1 MKPCYKI
8 LGLDRVLREKKI
20 SNKQLDRLLGGWSVS
35 RVAHIRNGRDRATL
49 EEVQSIAKALGVD
62 LEELKPIKIEPK
74 TSFFLTNLPFLLKK
88 KGISGRKL
96 AELTEIPSGTIF
108 HYIGLRHGAPLFR
121 VEEIAIALGVDISA
135 LGLVVE
141 KPVKE
146 PKRKIKKY
154 LLSKLYFLLKE
165 RSKKGLTV
173 SQLSEL
179 SGVRASRI
187 AAASFQKMI
196 LSFEEAQKIAK
207 ALGVDF
213 TDLGPV
219 EKEKVNWFD
228 ADAFQERRNK
238 GLFKLEKLADLM
250 NNRKITLLWLA
261 TSAGVSFNRLKG
273 LKTATVRATR
283 AEAEAIAKALGVD
296 FDELGPVEGRR
307 AYFRRETYCV
317 LDCLPPCFYA
327 KQLL

>member
-8 LGLDRVLREKKI
+8 LGLDRVLKEKKI
-20 SNKQLDRLLGGWSVS
+20 SNSQLDRLLGGWSVS
-35 RVAHIRNGRDRATL
+35 RVAHLRNARDRAIF
-49 EEVQSIAKALGVD
+49 EEVQAIAEALGVE

-74 TSFFLTNLPFLLKK
+74 ASFFLANLPFLLKN
-88 KGISGRKL
+88 KGISGRQL
-96 AELTEIPSGTIF
+96 AELTDIPSGTVF

-121 VEEIAIALGVDISA
+121 VEQIAIALGVDISA
-135 LGLVVE
+135 LGLVTE
-141 KPVKE
+141 KPVRA

-173 SQLSEL
+173 SQLSKL

-187 AAASFQKMI
+187 TSASFQKMI
-196 LSFEEAQKIAK
+196 LSFEEAQSIAK

-213 TDLGPV
+213 EELGPV

-261 TSAGVSFNRLKG
+261 TSVGVSVNRLKG

-283 AEAEAIAKALGVD
+283 AEAESIAKALGIS

-307 AYFRRETYCV
+307 AYFRRETFRV
-317 LDCLPPCFYA
+317 LDCLF
-327 KQLL
+327 

>member
-8 LGLDRVLREKKI
+8 LGLDRVLKEKKI
-20 SNKQLDRLLGGWSVS
+20 SNSQLDRLLGGWSVS
-35 RVAHIRNGRDRATL
+35 RVAHLRNGRDRAIF
-49 EEVQSIAKALGVD
+49 EEVQAIAEALGVE

-74 TSFFLTNLPFLLKK
+74 ASFFLTNLPFLLKN
-88 KGISGRKL
+88 KGISGRQL
-96 AELTEIPSGTIF
+96 AELTDIPSGTIF
-108 HYIGLRHGAPLFR
+108 HYIGSRHGAPLFR
-121 VEEIAIALGVDISA
+121 VEQIAIALGVDISA
-135 LGLVVE
+135 LGLVTE
-141 KPVKE
+141 KPVRA

-173 SQLSEL
+173 SQLSKL

-187 AAASFQKMI
+187 TSASFQKMI
-196 LSFEEAQKIAK
+196 LSFEEAQSIAK

-238 GLFKLEKLADLM
+238 GFFKLEKLADLM
-250 NNRKITLLWLA
+250 NNRKITLSWLA
-261 TSAGVSFNRLKG
+261 TSVGVSVNRLKG

-283 AEAEAIAKALGVD
+283 AEAEAIAKALGVS
-296 FDELGPVEGRR
+296 FEELGPVEGRR
-307 AYFRRETYCV
+307 AYFRRETFRV
-317 LDCLPPCFYA
+317 LDCLF
-327 KQLL
+327 

>member
-8 LGLDRVLREKKI
+8 LGLDRVLKEKKL
-20 SNKQLDRLLGGWSVS
+20 SNNQLDRLLGGWSVS
-35 RVAHIRNGRDRATL
+35 RVAHLRNGRDRATL
-49 EEVQSIAKALGVD
+49 EEVQAIAEALGVE
-62 LEELKPIKIEPK
+62 LEELQPIEIEPK
-74 TSFFLTNLPFLLKK
+74 ASFFLANLPFLLKK

-96 AELTEIPSGTIF
+96 AELTDIPSGTIF

-121 VEEIAIALGVDISA
+121 AEQIAIALGVDISA
-135 LGLVVE
+135 LGLVTE
-141 KPVKE
+141 KPVRE
-146 PKRKIKKY
+146 FKRKIKKY

-196 LSFEEAQKIAK
+196 LSFEESQSIAK

-238 GLFKLEKLADLM
+238 GFFKLEKLAGLM
-250 NNRKITLLWLA
+250 NNRKITLLRLA
-261 TSAGVSFNRLKG
+261 TSVGVSVNRLKG

-317 LDCLPPCFYA
+317 LDCLF
-327 KQLL
+327 

>member
-8 LGLDRVLREKKI
+8 LGLDRVLKEKKI
-20 SNKQLDRLLGGWSVS
+20 SNSQLDRLLGGWSVS
-35 RVAHIRNGRDRATL
+35 RVAHLRNARDRAIF
-49 EEVQSIAKALGVD
+49 EEVQAIAEALGVE

-74 TSFFLTNLPFLLKK
+74 ASFFLTNLPFLLKN
-88 KGISGRKL
+88 KGISGRQL
-96 AELTEIPSGTIF
+96 AELTDIPSGTVF

-121 VEEIAIALGVDISA
+121 VEQIAIALGVDISA
-135 LGLVVE
+135 LGLVTE
-141 KPVKE
+141 KPVRA

-173 SQLSEL
+173 SQLSKL

-187 AAASFQKMI
+187 TSASFQKMI
-196 LSFEEAQKIAK
+196 LSFEEAQSIAK

-238 GLFKLEKLADLM
+238 GFFKLEKLADLM
-250 NNRKITLLWLA
+250 NNRKITLSRLA
-261 TSAGVSFNRLKG
+261 TSVGVSFNRLKG

-283 AEAEAIAKALGVD
+283 AEAEAIAKALGVS

-307 AYFRRETYCV
+307 TYFRRETYCV
-317 LDCLPPCFYA
+317 LDCL
-327 KQLL
+327 L

>member
-1 MKPCYKI
+1 M
-8 LGLDRVLREKKI
+8 
-20 SNKQLDRLLGGWSVS
+20 
-35 RVAHIRNGRDRATL
+35 
-49 EEVQSIAKALGVD
+49 
-62 LEELKPIKIEPK
+62 
-74 TSFFLTNLPFLLKK
+74 KK
-88 KGISGRKL
+88 KGISGRQL
-96 AELTEIPSGTIF
+96 AELTDIPSGTVF

-121 VEEIAIALGVDISA
+121 VEQIAIALGVDISA
-135 LGLVVE
+135 LGLVTE
-141 KPVKE
+141 KPVRA

-173 SQLSEL
+173 AKLSKL

-196 LSFEEAQKIAK
+196 LSFEESQSIAK

-213 TDLGPV
+213 ADLGPV

-238 GLFKLEKLADLM
+238 GFFKLEKLADLM
-250 NNRKITLLWLA
+250 NNRKITLSWLA
-261 TSAGVSFNRLKG
+261 TSVGVSVNRLKG

-283 AEAEAIAKALGVD
+283 AEAEAIAKALGVS
-296 FDELGPVEGRR
+296 FEELGPVEGRR
-307 AYFRRETYCV
+307 AYFRRETFRV
-317 LDCLPPCFYA
+317 LDCLF
-327 KQLL
+327 

>member
-8 LGLDRVLREKKI
+8 LGLDRVLKEKKI

-35 RVAHIRNGRDRATL
+35 RVAHLRNGRDRAAL
-49 EEVQSIAKALGVD
+49 KEIQAIAEALGVE

-74 TSFFLTNLPFLLKK
+74 ASFFLTNLPFLLKN
-88 KGISGRKL
+88 KGISGRQL
-96 AELTEIPSGTIF
+96 AELTDIPSGTIF
-108 HYIGLRHGAPLFR
+108 HYIGSRHGAPLFR
-121 VEEIAIALGVDISA
+121 VEQIAIALGVDISA
-135 LGLVVE
+135 LGLVTE
-141 KPVKE
+141 KPVRA

-173 SQLSEL
+173 SQLSKL

-187 AAASFQKMI
+187 TSASFQKMI
-196 LSFEEAQKIAK
+196 LSFEEAQSIAK

-238 GLFKLEKLADLM
+238 GFFKLEKLADLM
-250 NNRKITLLWLA
+250 NNRKITLSRLA
-261 TSAGVSFNRLKG
+261 TSVGVSFNRLKG

-283 AEAEAIAKALGVD
+283 AEAEAIAKALGIS
-296 FDELGPVEGRR
+296 FEELGPVEGRR
-307 AYFRRETYCV
+307 AYFRRETFRV
-317 LDCLPPCFYA
+317 LDCLF
-327 KQLL
+327 

>member
-8 LGLDRVLREKKI
+8 LGLDRVLKEKKI
-20 SNKQLDRLLGGWSVS
+20 SNSQLDRLLGGWSVS
-35 RVAHIRNGRDRATL
+35 RVAHLRNGRDRATL
-49 EEVQSIAKALGVD
+49 EEVQAIAEALGVELED
-62 LEELKPIKIEPK
+62 LQPIKIEPK
-74 TSFFLTNLPFLLKK
+74 ASFFLANLPFLLKN
-88 KGISGRKL
+88 KGISGRQL
-96 AELTEIPSGTIF
+96 AELTDIPSGTIF

-121 VEEIAIALGVDISA
+121 VEQIAIALGVDISA
-135 LGLVVE
+135 LGLVTE
-141 KPVKE
+141 KPVRA

-173 SQLSEL
+173 EKLSEL

-187 AAASFQKMI
+187 AAAGFQKMI
-196 LSFEEAQKIAK
+196 LSFEEAQSIAK

-261 TSAGVSFNRLKG
+261 TSVGVSVNRLKG

-283 AEAEAIAKALGVD
+283 AEAESIAKALGIS

-307 AYFRRETYCV
+307 AYFRRETFRV
-317 LDCLPPCFYA
+317 LDCLF
-327 KQLL
+327 

>member
-8 LGLDRVLREKKI
+8 LGLDRVLKEKKI
-20 SNKQLDRLLGGWSVS
+20 SNSQLDRLLGGWSVS
-35 RVAHIRNGRDRATL
+35 RVAHLRNARDRAIF
-49 EEVQSIAKALGVD
+49 EEVQAIAEALGVE

-74 TSFFLTNLPFLLKK
+74 ASFFLANLPFLLKN
-88 KGISGRKL
+88 KGISGRQL
-96 AELTEIPSGTIF
+96 AELTDIPSGTLF

-121 VEEIAIALGVDISA
+121 VEQIAIALGVDISA
-135 LGLVVE
+135 LGLVTE
-141 KPVKE
+141 KPVRA

-173 SQLSEL
+173 SQLSKL

-187 AAASFQKMI
+187 TSASFQKMI
-196 LSFEEAQKIAK
+196 LSFEEAQSIAK

-238 GLFKLEKLADLM
+238 GFFKLEKLADLM
-250 NNRKITLLWLA
+250 NNRKITLSRLA
-261 TSAGVSFNRLKG
+261 TSVGVSFNRLKG

-283 AEAEAIAKALGVD
+283 AEAEAIAKALGVS
-296 FDELGPVEGRR
+296 FEELGPVEGRR
-307 AYFRRETYCV
+307 AYFRRETFRV
-317 LDCLPPCFYA
+317 LDCLF
-327 KQLL
+327 

>member
-8 LGLDRVLREKKI
+8 LGLDRVLKEKKI

-35 RVAHIRNGRDRATL
+35 RVAHLRNGRDRATL
-49 EEVQSIAKALGVD
+49 EEVQAIAKALGVE
-62 LEELKPIKIEPK
+62 LEELRPVKIEPK
-74 TSFFLTNLPFLLKK
+74 SSFFLANLPFLLKN

-96 AELTEIPSGTIF
+96 AELTDIPSGTIF

-121 VEEIAIALGVDISA
+121 VEQIAIALGVDISA
-135 LGLVVE
+135 LGLVTE
-141 KPVKE
+141 KPVRA

-173 SQLSEL
+173 SQLSKL

-196 LSFEEAQKIAK
+196 LSFEESQSIAK

-238 GLFKLEKLADLM
+238 GFFKLEKLADLM
-250 NNRKITLLWLA
+250 NNRKITLSRLA

-273 LKTATVRATR
+273 FKTATVRATR
-283 AEAEAIAKALGVD
+283 EEAEAIAKALDVS

-307 AYFRRETYCV
+307 TYFRRETYCV
-317 LDCLPPCFYA
+317 LDCLF
-327 KQLL
+327 

>member
-8 LGLDRVLREKKI
+8 LGLDRVLKEKKI
-20 SNKQLDRLLGGWSVS
+20 SNNQLDRLLGGWSVS
-35 RVAHIRNGRDRATL
+35 RVAHLRNARDRATF
-49 EEVQSIAKALGVD
+49 EEVQAIAESLGVE
-62 LEELKPIKIEPK
+62 LEELQPIKIEPK
-74 TSFFLTNLPFLLKK
+74 TSFFLANLPFLLKK

-96 AELTEIPSGTIF
+96 AELTDIPSGTIF

-121 VEEIAIALGVDISA
+121 VEQIAIALGVEISV
-135 LGLVVE
+135 LGLVTE
-141 KPVKE
+141 KPVRA

-173 SQLSEL
+173 SQLSKL

-187 AAASFQKMI
+187 TSASFQKMI
-196 LSFEEAQKIAK
+196 LSFEEAQSIAK

-238 GLFKLEKLADLM
+238 GFFKLEKLADLM
-250 NNRKITLLWLA
+250 NNRKITLLRLA
-261 TSAGVSFNRLKG
+261 TSVGVSVNRLKG

-283 AEAEAIAKALGVD
+283 AEAESIAKALGIS
-296 FDELGPVEGRR
+296 FEELGPVEGRR

-317 LDCLPPCFYA
+317 LDCLF
-327 KQLL
+327 

>member
-8 LGLDRVLREKKI
+8 LGLDRVLKEKKI
-20 SNKQLDRLLGGWSVS
+20 SNSQLDRLLGGWSVS
-35 RVAHIRNGRDRATL
+35 RVAHLRNARDRAIF
-49 EEVQSIAKALGVD
+49 EEVQAIAEALGVE

-74 TSFFLTNLPFLLKK
+74 ASFFLANLPFLLKN
-88 KGISGRKL
+88 KGISGRQL
-96 AELTEIPSGTIF
+96 AELTDIPSGTVF

-121 VEEIAIALGVDISA
+121 VEQIAIALGVDISA
-135 LGLVVE
+135 LGLVTE
-141 KPVKE
+141 KPVRA

-173 SQLSEL
+173 SQLSKL

-187 AAASFQKMI
+187 TSASFQKMI
-196 LSFEEAQKIAK
+196 LSFEEAQSIAK

-238 GLFKLEKLADLM
+238 GFFKLEKLADLM
-250 NNRKITLLWLA
+250 NNRKITLSWLA
-261 TSAGVSFNRLKG
+261 TSVGVSVNRLKG

-283 AEAEAIAKALGVD
+283 AEAEAIAKALGVS

-307 AYFRRETYCV
+307 AYFRRETFCV
-317 LDCLPPCFYA
+317 LDCLF
-327 KQLL
+327 

>member
-8 LGLDRVLREKKI
+8 LGLDRVLKEKKI
-20 SNKQLDRLLGGWSVS
+20 SNSQLDRLLGGWSVS
-35 RVAHIRNGRDRATL
+35 RVAHLRNARDRAIF
-49 EEVQSIAKALGVD
+49 EEVQAIAEALGVE

-74 TSFFLTNLPFLLKK
+74 ASFFLANLPFLLKN
-88 KGISGRKL
+88 KGISGRQL
-96 AELTEIPSGTIF
+96 AELTDIPSGTVF

-121 VEEIAIALGVDISA
+121 VEQIAIALGVDISA
-135 LGLVVE
+135 LGLVTE
-141 KPVKE
+141 KPVRA

-173 SQLSEL
+173 AKLSKL

-196 LSFEEAQKIAK
+196 LSFEEAQSIAK

-238 GLFKLEKLADLM
+238 GFFKLEKLADLM
-250 NNRKITLLWLA
+250 NNRKITLSWLA
-261 TSAGVSFNRLKG
+261 TSVGVSVNRLKG

-283 AEAEAIAKALGVD
+283 AEAEAIAKALDVS

-317 LDCLPPCFYA
+317 LDCLF
-327 KQLL
+327 

>member
-8 LGLDRVLREKKI
+8 LGLDRVLKEKKI
-20 SNKQLDRLLGGWSVS
+20 SNNQLDRLLGGWSVS
-35 RVAHIRNGRDRATL
+35 RVAHLRNARDRATF
-49 EEVQSIAKALGVD
+49 EEVQAIAESLGVELED
-62 LEELKPIKIEPK
+62 LQPIKIEPK
-74 TSFFLTNLPFLLKK
+74 ASFFLANLPFLLKK

-96 AELTEIPSGTIF
+96 AELTDISSGTIF

-121 VEEIAIALGVDISA
+121 VEQIAIALGVDISA
-135 LGLVVE
+135 LGLVTE
-141 KPVKE
+141 KPVRA

-173 SQLSEL
+173 EKLSKL

-187 AAASFQKMI
+187 TSASFQKMI
-196 LSFEEAQKIAK
+196 LSFEEAQSIAK

-238 GLFKLEKLADLM
+238 GFFKLEKLADLM

-261 TSAGVSFNRLKG
+261 TSVGVSVNRLKG

-283 AEAEAIAKALGVD
+283 AEAEAIAKALGVS

-317 LDCLPPCFYA
+317 LDCLF
-327 KQLL
+327 

>member
-20 SNKQLDRLLGGWSVS
+20 SNKQLDKLLGGWSVS
-35 RVAHIRNGRDRATL
+35 RVAHLRNARDRAIF
-49 EEVQSIAKALGVD
+49 EEIQSIAKVLGVE
-62 LEELKPIKIEPK
+62 LEELQPIKIEPK
-74 TSFFLTNLPFLLKK
+74 ASFFLANLPFLLKN

-96 AELTEIPSGTIF
+96 AELTDIPSGTIF
-108 HYIGLRHGAPLFR
+108 HYICLRHGAPLFR
-121 VEEIAIALGVDISA
+121 VEQIAIALGVDISA
-135 LGLVVE
+135 LGLVTE
-141 KPVKE
+141 KPVRA

-173 SQLSEL
+173 AKLSKL

-196 LSFEEAQKIAK
+196 LSFEEAQSIAK

-228 ADAFQERRNK
+228 ADSFQERRNK

-273 LKTATVRATR
+273 FKTATVRATR
-283 AEAEAIAKALGVD
+283 EEAEAIAKALGVS

-307 AYFRRETYCV
+307 TYFRRETYCV
-317 LDCLPPCFYA
+317 LDCL
-327 KQLL
+327 L

>member
-8 LGLDRVLREKKI
+8 LGLDRVLKEKKL
-20 SNKQLDRLLGGWSVS
+20 SNSQLDRLLGGWSVS
-35 RVAHIRNGRDRATL
+35 RVAHLRNGRDRATL
-49 EEVQSIAKALGVD
+49 EEVQAIAESLGVE
-62 LEELKPIKIEPK
+62 LEELQPIKIEPK
-74 TSFFLTNLPFLLKK
+74 TSFFLANLPFLLKS

-96 AELTEIPSGTIF
+96 AELTDIPSGTVF

-121 VEEIAIALGVDISA
+121 VEQIAIALGVDISA
-135 LGLVVE
+135 LGLVTE
-141 KPVKE
+141 KPVRA

-173 SQLSEL
+173 EKLSKL

-187 AAASFQKMI
+187 TSASFQKMI
-196 LSFEEAQKIAK
+196 LSFEEAQSIAK

-213 TDLGPV
+213 IDLGPV

-228 ADAFQERRNK
+228 ADVFQERRNK
-238 GLFKLEKLADLM
+238 GFFKLEKLADLM
-250 NNRKITLLWLA
+250 NNRKITLSRLA
-261 TSAGVSFNRLKG
+261 TSVGVSFNRLKG

-283 AEAEAIAKALGVD
+283 AEAEAIAKALGVS
-296 FDELGPVEGRR
+296 FEELGPVEGRR
-307 AYFRRETYCV
+307 AYFRRETFRV
-317 LDCLPPCFYA
+317 LDCLF
-327 KQLL
+327 

>member
-8 LGLDRVLREKKI
+8 LGLDRVLKEKKI
-20 SNKQLDRLLGGWSVS
+20 SNSQLDRLLGGWSVS
-35 RVAHIRNGRDRATL
+35 RVAHLRNARDRAIF
-49 EEVQSIAKALGVD
+49 EEVQAIAEALGVE

-74 TSFFLTNLPFLLKK
+74 ASFFLTNLPFLLKN
-88 KGISGRKL
+88 KGISGRQL
-96 AELTEIPSGTIF
+96 AELTDIPSGTVF
-108 HYIGLRHGAPLFR
+108 HYMGLRHGAPLFR
-121 VEEIAIALGVDISA
+121 VEQIAIALGVDISA
-135 LGLVVE
+135 LGLVTE
-141 KPVKE
+141 KPVRA

-173 SQLSEL
+173 AKLSKL

-196 LSFEEAQKIAK
+196 LSFEEAQSIAK

-238 GLFKLEKLADLM
+238 GFFKLEKLADLM
-250 NNRKITLLWLA
+250 NNRKITLSWLA
-261 TSAGVSFNRLKG
+261 TSVGVSFNRLKG

-283 AEAEAIAKALGVD
+283 AEAEAIAKALGVS
-296 FDELGPVEGRR
+296 FEELGPVEGRR
-307 AYFRRETYCV
+307 TYFRRETYCV
-317 LDCLPPCFYA
+317 LDCL
-327 KQLL
+327 L

>member
-20 SNKQLDRLLGGWSVS
+20 SNSQLDRLLGGWSVS
-35 RVAHIRNGRDRATL
+35 RVAHLRNARDRAIF
-49 EEVQSIAKALGVD
+49 EEVQAIAEALGVE

-74 TSFFLTNLPFLLKK
+74 ASFFLANLPFLLKN
-88 KGISGRKL
+88 KGISGRQL
-96 AELTEIPSGTIF
+96 AELTDIPSGTVF

-121 VEEIAIALGVDISA
+121 VEQIAIALGVEISA
-135 LGLVVE
+135 LGLVTE
-141 KPVKE
+141 KPVRA

-173 SQLSEL
+173 AKLSKL

-196 LSFEEAQKIAK
+196 LSFEEAQSIAK

-228 ADAFQERRNK
+228 ADVFQESRNK

-250 NNRKITLLWLA
+250 NNRKITLLRLA
-261 TSAGVSFNRLKG
+261 TSVGVSVNRLKG

-283 AEAEAIAKALGVD
+283 AEAEAIAKALDVS

-317 LDCLPPCFYA
+317 LDCLF
-327 KQLL
+327 

>member
-8 LGLDRVLREKKI
+8 LGLDRVLKEKKI
-20 SNKQLDRLLGGWSVS
+20 SNSQLDRLLGGWSVS
-35 RVAHIRNGRDRATL
+35 RVAHLRNARDRAIF
-49 EEVQSIAKALGVD
+49 EEVQAIAEALGVE

-74 TSFFLTNLPFLLKK
+74 ASFFLANLPFLLKN
-88 KGISGRKL
+88 KGISGRQL
-96 AELTEIPSGTIF
+96 AELTDIPSGTIF

-121 VEEIAIALGVDISA
+121 VEQIAIALGVDISA
-135 LGLVVE
+135 LGLVTE
-141 KPVKE
+141 KPVKA

-173 SQLSEL
+173 SQLSKL

-187 AAASFQKMI
+187 TSASFQKMI
-196 LSFEEAQKIAK
+196 LSFEEAQSIAK

-238 GLFKLEKLADLM
+238 GFFKLEKLADLM
-250 NNRKITLLWLA
+250 NNRKITLSRLA
-261 TSAGVSFNRLKG
+261 TSVGVSFNRLKG

-283 AEAEAIAKALGVD
+283 AEAEAIAKALGVS
-296 FDELGPVEGRR
+296 FEELGPVEGRR
-307 AYFRRETYCV
+307 AYFRRETFRV
-317 LDCLPPCFYA
+317 LDCLF
-327 KQLL
+327 

>member
-8 LGLDRVLREKKI
+8 LGLDRVLKEKKI
-20 SNKQLDRLLGGWSVS
+20 SNNQLDRLLGGWSVS
-35 RVAHIRNGRDRATL
+35 RVAHLRNARDRATF
-49 EEVQSIAKALGVD
+49 EEVQAIAEALGVE
-62 LEELKPIKIEPK
+62 LEELQTIKIEPK
-74 TSFFLTNLPFLLKK
+74 ASFFLANLPFLLKN
-88 KGISGRKL
+88 KGISGRQL
-96 AELTEIPSGTIF
+96 AELTDIPSGTIF
-108 HYIGLRHGAPLFR
+108 HYISSRHGAPLFR
-121 VEEIAIALGVDISA
+121 VEQIAIALGVDISA
-135 LGLVVE
+135 LGLVTE
-141 KPVKE
+141 KPVRA

-173 SQLSEL
+173 SQLSKL

-196 LSFEEAQKIAK
+196 LSFEETQSIAK

-228 ADAFQERRNK
+228 ADVFQERRNK

-250 NNRKITLLWLA
+250 NNRKITLSWLA
-261 TSAGVSFNRLKG
+261 ASVGVSVNRLKG

-283 AEAEAIAKALGVD
+283 AEAESIAKALGIS
-296 FDELGPVEGRR
+296 FEELGPVEGRR
-307 AYFRRETYCV
+307 AYFRRETHCV
-317 LDCLPPCFYA
+317 LNCLF
-327 KQLL
+327 

>member
-8 LGLDRVLREKKI
+8 LGLDRVLKEKKI

-35 RVAHIRNGRDRATL
+35 RVAHLRNGRDRAAL
-49 EEVQSIAKALGVD
+49 KEIQAIAEALGVE
-62 LEELKPIKIEPK
+62 LEELQPIKIEPK
-74 TSFFLTNLPFLLKK
+74 ASFFLTNLPFLLKN
-88 KGISGRKL
+88 KGISGRQL
-96 AELTEIPSGTIF
+96 AELTDIPSGTIF
-108 HYIGLRHGAPLFR
+108 HYIGSRHGAPLFR
-121 VEEIAIALGVDISA
+121 VEQIAIALGVDISA
-135 LGLVVE
+135 LGLVTE
-141 KPVKE
+141 KPVRA
-146 PKRKIKKY
+146 PKSKIKKY

-173 SQLSEL
+173 SQLSKL

-187 AAASFQKMI
+187 TSASFQKMI
-196 LSFEEAQKIAK
+196 LSFEEAQSIAK

-238 GLFKLEKLADLM
+238 GFFKLEKLADLM
-250 NNRKITLLWLA
+250 NNRKITLSWLA
-261 TSAGVSFNRLKG
+261 TSVGVSVNRLKG

-283 AEAEAIAKALGVD
+283 AEAEAIAKALGIS

-317 LDCLPPCFYA
+317 LNCLF
-327 KQLL
+327 

>member
-8 LGLDRVLREKKI
+8 LGLDRVLKEKKI
-20 SNKQLDRLLGGWSVS
+20 SNSQLDRLLGGWSIS
-35 RVAHIRNGRDRATL
+35 RVAHLRNARDRAIF
-49 EEVQSIAKALGVD
+49 EEVQAIAEALGVE

-74 TSFFLTNLPFLLKK
+74 ASFFLANLPFLLKS

-96 AELTEIPSGTIF
+96 AELTDIPSGTIF
-108 HYIGLRHGAPLFR
+108 HYIGLRHAAPLFR
-121 VEEIAIALGVDISA
+121 VEQIAIALGVEISA
-135 LGLVVE
+135 LGLVTE
-141 KPVKE
+141 KPVRA

-165 RSKKGLTV
+165 QSKKGLTV
-173 SQLSEL
+173 EKLSKL

-196 LSFEEAQKIAK
+196 LSFEESQSIAK

-213 TDLGPV
+213 IDLGPL

-228 ADAFQERRNK
+228 ADVFQERRNK

-250 NNRKITLLWLA
+250 NNRKITLSWLA
-261 TSAGVSFNRLKG
+261 TSVGVSVNRLKG

-283 AEAEAIAKALGVD
+283 AEAESIAKALGIS
-296 FDELGPVEGRR
+296 FEELGPVEGRR
-307 AYFRRETYCV
+307 AYFRRETHCV
-317 LDCLPPCFYA
+317 LNCLF
-327 KQLL
+327 

>member
-8 LGLDRVLREKKI
+8 LGLDRVLKEKKL
-20 SNKQLDRLLGGWSVS
+20 SNSQLDRLLGGWSVS
-35 RVAHIRNGRDRATL
+35 RVAHLRNGRDRATL
-49 EEVQSIAKALGVD
+49 EEVQAIAEALGVE

-74 TSFFLTNLPFLLKK
+74 ASFFLANLPFLLKK

-96 AELTEIPSGTIF
+96 AELTDIPSGTIF

-121 VEEIAIALGVDISA
+121 VEQIAIALGVDISA
-135 LGLVVE
+135 LGLVTE
-141 KPVKE
+141 KPVRA

-173 SQLSEL
+173 AKLSKL

-196 LSFEEAQKIAK
+196 LSFEESQSIAK
-207 ALGVDF
+207 ALGVSFDE
-213 TDLGPV
+213 LGPV

-228 ADAFQERRNK
+228 ADDFQERRNK
-238 GLFKLEKLADLM
+238 GFFKLEKLADLM
-250 NNRKITLLWLA
+250 NNRKITLSRLA
-261 TSAGVSFNRLKG
+261 TSVGVSFNRLKG

-283 AEAEAIAKALGVD
+283 AEAEAIAKALGVS
-296 FDELGPVEGRR
+296 FEELGPVEGRR
-307 AYFRRETYCV
+307 TYFRRETYCV
-317 LDCLPPCFYA
+317 LDCL
-327 KQLL
+327 L

>member
-8 LGLDRVLREKKI
+8 LGLDRVLKEKKI
-20 SNKQLDRLLGGWSVS
+20 SNSQLDRLLGGWSVS
-35 RVAHIRNGRDRATL
+35 RVAHLRNARDRAIF
-49 EEVQSIAKALGVD
+49 EEVQAIAEALGVE

-74 TSFFLTNLPFLLKK
+74 ASFFLANLPFLLKN
-88 KGISGRKL
+88 KGISGRQL
-96 AELTEIPSGTIF
+96 AELTDIPSGTVF
-108 HYIGLRHGAPLFR
+108 HYIGLRHGAPMFR
-121 VEEIAIALGVDISA
+121 VEQIAIALGVDISA
-135 LGLVVE
+135 LGLVTE
-141 KPVKE
+141 KPVRA

-173 SQLSEL
+173 SQLSKL

-187 AAASFQKMI
+187 TSASFQKMI
-196 LSFEEAQKIAK
+196 LSFEEAQSIAK

-213 TDLGPV
+213 EELGPV

-238 GLFKLEKLADLM
+238 GFFKLEKLADLM
-250 NNRKITLLWLA
+250 NNRKITLSWLA
-261 TSAGVSFNRLKG
+261 TSVGVSVNRLKG

-283 AEAEAIAKALGVD
+283 AEAEAIAKALGIS

-307 AYFRRETYCV
+307 AYFRRETFRV
-317 LDCLPPCFYA
+317 LDCLF
-327 KQLL
+327 

>member
-8 LGLDRVLREKKI
+8 LGLDRVLKEKKI
-20 SNKQLDRLLGGWSVS
+20 SNSQLDRLLGGWSVS
-35 RVAHIRNGRDRATL
+35 RVAHLRNARDRAIF
-49 EEVQSIAKALGVD
+49 EEVQAIAEALGVE

-74 TSFFLTNLPFLLKK
+74 ASFFLANLPFLLKK

-96 AELTEIPSGTIF
+96 AELTDIPSGTIF

-121 VEEIAIALGVDISA
+121 VEQIAIALGVDISA
-135 LGLVVE
+135 LGLVTE
-141 KPVKE
+141 KPVRA

-173 SQLSEL
+173 AKLSKL

-196 LSFEEAQKIAK
+196 LSFEEAQSIAK

-238 GLFKLEKLADLM
+238 GFFKLEKLADLM
-250 NNRKITLLWLA
+250 NNRKITLSWLA
-261 TSAGVSFNRLKG
+261 TSVGVSVNRLKG

-283 AEAEAIAKALGVD
+283 AEAEAIAKALDVS

-317 LDCLPPCFYA
+317 LDCL
-327 KQLL
+327 L

>member
-8 LGLDRVLREKKI
+8 LGLDRVLKEKKI
-20 SNKQLDRLLGGWSVS
+20 SNSQLDRLLGGWSVS
-35 RVAHIRNGRDRATL
+35 RVAHLRNARDRAIF
-49 EEVQSIAKALGVD
+49 EEVQAIAEALGVE

-74 TSFFLTNLPFLLKK
+74 ASFFLANLPFLLKN
-88 KGISGRKL
+88 KGISGRQL
-96 AELTEIPSGTIF
+96 AELTDIPSGTVF
-108 HYIGLRHGAPLFR
+108 QYIGLRHGAPLFR
-121 VEEIAIALGVDISA
+121 VEQIAIALGVDISA
-135 LGLVVE
+135 LGLVTE
-141 KPVKE
+141 KPVRA

-173 SQLSEL
+173 AKLSKL

-196 LSFEEAQKIAK
+196 LSFEEAQSIAK

-238 GLFKLEKLADLM
+238 GFFKLEKLADLM

-261 TSAGVSFNRLKG
+261 TSVGVSVNRLKG

-283 AEAEAIAKALGVD
+283 AEAEAIAKALDVN

-317 LDCLPPCFYA
+317 LDCLF
-327 KQLL
+327 

>member
-8 LGLDRVLREKKI
+8 LGLDRVLKEKKL
-20 SNKQLDRLLGGWSVS
+20 SNNQLDRLLGGWSVS
-35 RVAHIRNGRDRATL
+35 RVAHLRNARDRATF
-49 EEVQSIAKALGVD
+49 EEVQAIAEVLGVK

-74 TSFFLTNLPFLLKK
+74 ASFFLANLPFLLKS

-96 AELTEIPSGTIF
+96 AELTDIPSGTIF
-108 HYIGLRHGAPLFR
+108 HYVGLRHGAPLFR
-121 VEEIAIALGVDISA
+121 VEQIAIALGVEISA
-135 LGLVVE
+135 LGLVTE
-141 KPVKE
+141 KPVRAL
-146 PKRKIKKY
+146 KRKIKKY

-173 SQLSEL
+173 SQLSKL

-196 LSFEEAQKIAK
+196 LSFEEAQSIAK

-238 GLFKLEKLADLM
+238 GFFKLEKLADLM
-250 NNRKITLLWLA
+250 NNRKITLSRLA
-261 TSAGVSFNRLKG
+261 TSVGVSFNRLKG

-283 AEAEAIAKALGVD
+283 AEAEAIAKALGVS

-317 LDCLPPCFYA
+317 LDCLC
-327 KQLL
+327 

>member
-8 LGLDRVLREKKI
+8 LGLDRVLKEKKI
-20 SNKQLDRLLGGWSVS
+20 SNSQLDRLLGGWSVS
-35 RVAHIRNGRDRATL
+35 RVAHLRNARDRAIF
-49 EEVQSIAKALGVD
+49 EEVQAIAEALGVE

-74 TSFFLTNLPFLLKK
+74 ASFFLANLPFLLKN
-88 KGISGRKL
+88 KGISGRQL
-96 AELTEIPSGTIF
+96 AELTDIPSGTVF

-121 VEEIAIALGVDISA
+121 VEQIAIALGVDISA
-135 LGLVVE
+135 LGLVTE
-141 KPVKE
+141 KPVRA

-173 SQLSEL
+173 SQLSKL

-187 AAASFQKMI
+187 TSASFQKMI
-196 LSFEEAQKIAK
+196 LSFEEAQSIAK

-213 TDLGPV
+213 EELGPV

-238 GLFKLEKLADLM
+238 GFFKLEKLADLM
-250 NNRKITLLWLA
+250 NNRKITLSWLA
-261 TSAGVSFNRLKG
+261 TSVGVSVNRLKG

-283 AEAEAIAKALGVD
+283 AEAEAIAKALGIS

-307 AYFRRETYCV
+307 AYFRRETFRV
-317 LDCLPPCFYA
+317 LDCLF
-327 KQLL
+327 

>member
-1 MKPCYKI
+1 MCFK
-8 LGLDRVLREKKI
+8 RKKI
-20 SNKQLDRLLGGWSVS
+20 SNKQLDKLLGGWSVS
-35 RVAHIRNGRDRATL
+35 RVAHIRSGRDRATL
-49 EEVQSIAKALGVD
+49 EEVKAIANALGVD
-62 LEELKPIKIEPK
+62 LEELQPIKIEPEA
-74 TSFFLTNLPFLLKK
+74 SFYLVNLPFLMKS
-88 KGISGRKL
+88 KGISGRQL
-96 AELTEIPSGTIF
+96 AELSDIPSGTIF

-121 VEEIAIALGVDISA
+121 VEQIAIALGVDISA
-135 LGLVVE
+135 LRLVTE

-154 LLSKLYFLLKE
+154 LLSKLYFLLKD

-173 SQLSEL
+173 KQLSKL

-187 AAASFQKMI
+187 TAASFQKMI
-196 LSFEEAQKIAK
+196 LSFEEAESIAK

-219 EKEKVNWFD
+219 EKEKVDWFD

-238 GLFKLEKLADLM
+238 GFFKLNNLADIM
-250 NNRKITLLWLA
+250 NNRKITLLRLA
-261 TSAGVSFNRLKG
+261 TSAGVSVNRLKG

-283 AEAEAIAKALGVD
+283 EESEAIAKALGIS

-317 LDCLPPCFYA
+317 LDCLF
-327 KQLL
+327 

>member
-8 LGLDRVLREKKI
+8 LGLDRVLKEKKI
-20 SNKQLDRLLGGWSVS
+20 SNNQLDRLLGGWSVS
-35 RVAHIRNGRDRATL
+35 RVAHLRNGRDRAIL
-49 EEVQSIAKALGVD
+49 EEVQAIAESLGVELED
-62 LEELKPIKIEPK
+62 LQPIKIEPK
-74 TSFFLTNLPFLLKK
+74 TSFFLTNLPFLLKN

-96 AELTEIPSGTIF
+96 AELTDIPSGTIF

-121 VEEIAIALGVDISA
+121 IEQIAIALGVEISA
-135 LGLVVE
+135 LGLVTE
-141 KPVKE
+141 KPVRA

-173 SQLSEL
+173 FQLSKL
-179 SGVRASRI
+179 SGVRANRI
-187 AAASFQKMI
+187 TAASFQKMI

-228 ADAFQERRNK
+228 ADSFQERRNK
-238 GLFKLEKLADLM
+238 GFFKLEKLADLM
-250 NNRKITLLWLA
+250 NNRKITLSRLA
-261 TSAGVSFNRLKG
+261 TSVGVSFNRLKG

-283 AEAEAIAKALGVD
+283 AEAEAIAKALGVS
-296 FDELGPVEGRR
+296 FEELGPVEGRR
-307 AYFRRETYCV
+307 AYFRRETCCV
-317 LDCLPPCFYA
+317 LDCLF
-327 KQLL
+327 

>member
-8 LGLDRVLREKKI
+8 LGLDRVLKEKKI
-20 SNKQLDRLLGGWSVS
+20 SNSQLDRLLGGWSVS
-35 RVAHIRNGRDRATL
+35 RVAHLRNARDRAIF
-49 EEVQSIAKALGVD
+49 EEVQAIAEALGVE

-74 TSFFLTNLPFLLKK
+74 ASFFLTNLPFLLKN
-88 KGISGRKL
+88 KGISGRQL
-96 AELTEIPSGTIF
+96 AELTDIPSGTVF
-108 HYIGLRHGAPLFR
+108 HYMGLRHGAPLFR
-121 VEEIAIALGVDISA
+121 VEQIAIALGVDISA
-135 LGLVVE
+135 LGLVTE
-141 KPVKE
+141 KPVRA

-173 SQLSEL
+173 AKLSKL

-196 LSFEEAQKIAK
+196 LSFEEAQSIAK

-238 GLFKLEKLADLM
+238 GFFKLEKLADLM
-250 NNRKITLLWLA
+250 NNRKITLSWLA
-261 TSAGVSFNRLKG
+261 TSVGVSFNRLKG

-283 AEAEAIAKALGVD
+283 AEAEAIAKALGIS
-296 FDELGPVEGRR
+296 FEELGPVEGRR

-317 LDCLPPCFYA
+317 LDCLF
-327 KQLL
+327 

>member
-8 LGLDRVLREKKI
+8 LGLDRFLREKKI
-20 SNKQLDRLLGGWSVS
+20 SNKQLDGLLRGWSVS
-35 RVAHIRNGRDRATL
+35 RVAHLRNGRDRATL
-49 EEVQSIAKALGVD
+49 EEVRAIAEALGVEF
-62 LEELKPIKIEPK
+62 EELQPIKIEPK
-74 TSFFLTNLPFLLKK
+74 ASFFLANLPFLLKN

-96 AELTEIPSGTIF
+96 AELTDIPSGTIF

-121 VEEIAIALGVDISA
+121 VEQIAIALGVEISA
-135 LGLVVE
+135 LGLVTE
-141 KPVKE
+141 KPVRA

-154 LLSKLYFLLKE
+154 LLSKLYFILKE
-165 RSKKGLTV
+165 QSKKGLTV
-173 SQLSEL
+173 AQLSKL

-196 LSFEEAQKIAK
+196 LSFEESQSIAK

-213 TDLGPV
+213 ADLGPV

-228 ADAFQERRNK
+228 ADDFQERRNK
-238 GLFKLEKLADLM
+238 GFFKLEKLADLM
-250 NNRKITLLWLA
+250 NNRKITLSRLA
-261 TSAGVSFNRLKG
+261 TSVGVSFNRLKG

-283 AEAEAIAKALGVD
+283 AEAEAIAKALDVS

-317 LDCLPPCFYA
+317 LDCLF
-327 KQLL
+327 

>member
-8 LGLDRVLREKKI
+8 LGLDRVLKEKKI
-20 SNKQLDRLLGGWSVS
+20 SNNQLDRLLGGWSVS
-35 RVAHIRNGRDRATL
+35 RVAHLRNARDRAIF
-49 EEVQSIAKALGVD
+49 EEVQAIAEALGVELED
-62 LEELKPIKIEPK
+62 LQPIKIEPK
-74 TSFFLTNLPFLLKK
+74 TSFFLANLPFLLKN
-88 KGISGRKL
+88 KGISGRQL
-96 AELTEIPSGTIF
+96 AELTDIPSGTVF

-121 VEEIAIALGVDISA
+121 VEQIAIALGVDISA
-135 LGLVVE
+135 LGLVTE
-141 KPVKE
+141 KPVRA

-173 SQLSEL
+173 SQLSKL

-187 AAASFQKMI
+187 TSASFQKMI
-196 LSFEEAQKIAK
+196 LSFEEAQSIAK

-238 GLFKLEKLADLM
+238 GFFKLEKLADLM
-250 NNRKITLLWLA
+250 NNRKITLSWLA
-261 TSAGVSFNRLKG
+261 TSVGVSVNRLKG

-283 AEAEAIAKALGVD
+283 AEAEAIAKALGIS

-307 AYFRRETYCV
+307 AYFRRETFRV
-317 LDCLPPCFYA
+317 LDCLF
-327 KQLL
+327 

>member
-8 LGLDRVLREKKI
+8 LGLDRVLKEKKI
-20 SNKQLDRLLGGWSVS
+20 SNSQLDRLLGGWSVS
-35 RVAHIRNGRDRATL
+35 RVAHLRNARDRAIF
-49 EEVQSIAKALGVD
+49 EEVQAIAEALGVE

-74 TSFFLTNLPFLLKK
+74 ASFFLANLPFLLKN
-88 KGISGRKL
+88 KGISGRQL
-96 AELTEIPSGTIF
+96 AELTDIPSGTIF

-121 VEEIAIALGVDISA
+121 VEQIAIALGVDISA
-135 LGLVVE
+135 LGLVTE
-141 KPVKE
+141 KPVRA

-173 SQLSEL
+173 AKLSKL

-187 AAASFQKMI
+187 TSASFQKMI
-196 LSFEEAQKIAK
+196 LSFEEAQSIAK

-238 GLFKLEKLADLM
+238 GFFKLEKLADLM
-250 NNRKITLLWLA
+250 NNRKITLSRLA
-261 TSAGVSFNRLKG
+261 TSVGVSFNRLKG

-283 AEAEAIAKALGVD
+283 AEAEAIAKALGVS
-296 FDELGPVEGRR
+296 FEELGPVEGRR
-307 AYFRRETYCV
+307 AYFRRETFRV
-317 LDCLPPCFYA
+317 LDCLF
-327 KQLL
+327 